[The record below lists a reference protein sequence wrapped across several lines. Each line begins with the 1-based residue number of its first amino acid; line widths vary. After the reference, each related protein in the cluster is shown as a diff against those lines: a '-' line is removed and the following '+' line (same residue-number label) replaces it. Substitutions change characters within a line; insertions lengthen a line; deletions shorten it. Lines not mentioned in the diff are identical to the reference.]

1 MAPASSSQVE
11 ARRDGILRFSTSSNP
26 SSPSVPI
33 PHTIDY
39 CVGTFRAKM
48 LSSTQTPWKSLGR
61 DTVRAMTGQGVRSS
75 CSVQAATLFSGDW
88 GWWMPRRESPV
99 SEAKGSPVLVS
110 RIFIERTKYNNGNV
124 VIGLPSVIDGQSQR
138 FLRGTAT
145 ARARLT
151 INVYPERHAV
161 N

>member
-1 MAPASSSQVE
+1 MEITRKRYSPCYDRTRGS
-11 ARRDGILRFSTSSNP
+11 RF
-26 SSPSVPI
+26 V
-33 PHTIDY
+33 
-39 CVGTFRAKM
+39 
-48 LSSTQTPWKSLGR
+48 LS
-61 DTVRAMTGQGVRSS
+61 
-75 CSVQAATLFSGDW
+75 QAATLFSGDW